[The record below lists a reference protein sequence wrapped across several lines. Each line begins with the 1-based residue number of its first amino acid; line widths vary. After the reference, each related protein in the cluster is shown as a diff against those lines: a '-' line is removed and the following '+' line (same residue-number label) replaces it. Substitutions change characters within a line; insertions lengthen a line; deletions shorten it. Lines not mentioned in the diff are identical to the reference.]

1 MMLYALLWRGIH
13 ILKCCYTF
21 NFVYHFWSIITG
33 TTTVTE
39 VVLGSNWA
47 IIQRTQITLSV
58 EEKNLSLLKFV
69 FFKYVFLLNTT
80 PNKTLEWEI
89 KWIQKPFFKKI
100 CMMTFPTEMCKHT
113 FIVTGFSGIINCL
126 TTVSVEWLIKF
137 HQ

>member
-1 MMLYALLWRGIH
+1 MMLYALLWRDIC

-21 NFVYHFWSIITG
+21 NFVYHFWSIITE

-39 VVLGSNWA
+39 VLLGLNWA
-47 IIQRTQITLSV
+47 IIQRTQITFSV

-80 PNKTLEWEI
+80 PNKTLEWVI
-89 KWIQKPFFKKI
+89 KWIQKPFFLKKKI

-113 FIVTGFSGIINCL
+113 FIVTGFSGIIVLQLFLLNG
-126 TTVSVEWLIKF
+126 W
-137 HQ
+137 